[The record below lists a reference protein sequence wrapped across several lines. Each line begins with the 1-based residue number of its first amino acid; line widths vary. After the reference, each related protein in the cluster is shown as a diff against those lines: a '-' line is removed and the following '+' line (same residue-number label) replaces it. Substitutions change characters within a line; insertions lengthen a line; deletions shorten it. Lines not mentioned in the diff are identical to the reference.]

1 MAPLPI
7 QQVTP
12 SDIINTNS
20 AAGQAS
26 EYYQSLEGSSLSHT
40 LQIVG
45 ACIAVLVVST
55 TVTIIFVK
63 HVYARRTRKNPKLRP
78 LQFRNSSDFAIS
90 EKAGPRSESHA
101 NAIEISGWQRFC
113 NAFMLSPTGSTSGH
127 DIPVPSVIAKPD
139 AIQKHLDRIKHKKGS
154 SVPTTEEPFIAITL
168 PSTRGHDIEY
178 LPDKMAPINL
188 RLLNDKGLFEKSGWA
203 GGKAGGRRQEVE
215 STGRRRMSDPG
226 MPTIGEGGAEEADI
240 GGDNLGRTRSATTCG
255 APVVAKASGALF

>member
-12 SDIINTNS
+12 SDIISTNS
-20 AAGQAS
+20 ASGQAS

-78 LQFRNSSDFAIS
+78 LQFRNSSDVIFS
-90 EKAGPRSESHA
+90 EKAGPRSEGYA

-113 NAFMLSPTGSTSGH
+113 NALMLSPAGSTSGH
-127 DIPVPSVIAKPD
+127 DIPIPSVIAKPD

-178 LPDKMAPINL
+178 LPDRMAPINV
-188 RLLNDKGLFEKSGWA
+188 RLLNDKSGWI
-203 GGKAGGRRQEVE
+203 GGKASGRRQGVE
-215 STGRRRMSDPG
+215 STGGRRRMSDPG
-226 MPTIGEGGAEEADI
+226 MPMIGEGGAEKEAEI
-240 GGDNLGRTRSATTCG
+240 GGDNVGRTRSATTCG
-255 APVVAKASGALF
+255 APLVAKASGALF